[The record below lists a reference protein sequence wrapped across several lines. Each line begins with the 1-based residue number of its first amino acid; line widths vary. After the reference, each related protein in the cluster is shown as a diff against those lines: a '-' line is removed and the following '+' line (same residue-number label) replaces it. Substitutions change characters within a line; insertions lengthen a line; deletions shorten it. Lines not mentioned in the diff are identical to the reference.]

1 MPRILVADDEEAIR
15 RLIKFTLEELGH
27 EVFEARDGT
36 EAVESIAND
45 QPELVIL
52 DVMMPTL
59 DGWGVLREMRAS
71 GHKRTT
77 RVILLTAKSSER
89 DFVTGWKLGVDEY
102 ITKPFEPDELAL
114 SVNEILI
121 MSPDQI
127 QRRRLAELE
136 KANLLSRIETAFGEG

>member
-1 MPRILVADDEEAIR
+1 
-15 RLIKFTLEELGH
+15 
-27 EVFEARDGT
+27 
-36 EAVESIAND
+36 
-45 QPELVIL
+45 
-52 DVMMPTL
+52 MPTL

-71 GHKRTT
+71 GRKRET